1 MGITRGR
8 CLRRAEVVAEGLAR
22 LEEEK
27 IEVIKGAAIAAPFVF
42 EDAYLPFF
50 LVGFA
55 VFFVAFFAMPGSC
68 GLVSSG
74 CADADAYVSS
84 LVGIGAS
91 RVRVKMNREFTE
103 KNGARCRDKCTLV

>member
-55 VFFVAFFAMPGSC
+55 VFFVFLAMLAP
-68 GLVSSG
+68 
-74 CADADAYVSS
+74 ADFIKR
-84 LVGIGAS
+84 L
-91 RVRVKMNREFTE
+91 R
-103 KNGARCRDKCTLV
+103 